1 MGPATPPTA
10 DEPDSSAERAHPA
23 QHAAPIRLSRGA
35 ATAPAAPDVALP
47 SAPAVNLN
55 LDQATKAI
63 DSTTKNK
70 KKPEIATPSF

>member
-1 MGPATPPTA
+1 MGPATPPAA

-35 ATAPAAPDVALP
+35 AAAAAAPDVALP

-70 KKPEIATPSF
+70 KKPEIATPTF